1 MLVEH
6 PVGGIKANTAL
17 GLMSLHHPVLP
28 CSQRDVSV
36 VITQSGASSHET
48 TGDPTLPKYWEY
60 FRKLPELFNYP
71 ILRKLKHWRDD
82 VSVGAPRGKR
92 FRIEICTFRPQ
103 SDARAHLTAIYAPPG
118 HGVHPVAERVAQ
130 VSSSSLLTS
139 PLHDISLN
147 SVSSPTCPSC
157 ARRAQAHTLPQEA
170 QRNTRGKADRLGD
183 EGGGQRSHGKSLAT
197 VAGTKQVGIEHT
209 RLELYI
215 IMASLYPP
223 AGVSRR
229 QEAPGVDSRAV
240 WTRSAPARQSFQSG
254 GRRSELFR
262 SFRII
267 HLKLLVE

>member
-82 VSVGAPRGKR
+82 VSVGVPRGKR
-92 FRIEICTFRPQ
+92 FLNEICTFRPQ
-103 SDARAHLTAIYAPPG
+103 SDARAHLTATYAPPG
-118 HGVHPVAERVAQ
+118 RGDHPVAERVAQ

-139 PLHDISLN
+139 PLQDISLN
-147 SVSSPTCPSC
+147 SVSSPTCPIMRS
-157 ARRAQAHTLPQEA
+157 ARAGAH
-170 QRNTRGKADRLGD
+170 
-183 EGGGQRSHGKSLAT
+183 
-197 VAGTKQVGIEHT
+197 
-209 RLELYI
+209 
-215 IMASLYPP
+215 PP
-223 AGVSRR
+223 
-229 QEAPGVDSRAV
+229 
-240 WTRSAPARQSFQSG
+240 TRSAAQHARESQSPRRRGWWSKESRQVTCHG
-254 GRRSELFR
+254 GRNEASGN
-262 SFRII
+262 
-267 HLKLLVE
+267 